1 MTLADDIA
9 DDQDIW
15 DDVETET
22 VTLRTRRDGGA
33 TETDFT
39 IANARRLPLRRN
51 EQTYSAIQLSNDAIR
66 WNLKNN
72 EVTATVS
79 TTVVEIG
86 DLILVGTVSAPD
98 EVWKVEQVSKET
110 FDTIWPCICVKQEA

>member
-1 MTLADDIA
+1 MTFASDIA

-22 VTLRTRRDGGA
+22 VTLRTRRTGG

-51 EQTYSAIQLSNDAIR
+51 EQTYSAIKLGDDAIR

-86 DLILVGTVSAPD
+86 DLILVGTVSSPS
-98 EVWKVEQVSKET
+98 EVWKVEGVSKET